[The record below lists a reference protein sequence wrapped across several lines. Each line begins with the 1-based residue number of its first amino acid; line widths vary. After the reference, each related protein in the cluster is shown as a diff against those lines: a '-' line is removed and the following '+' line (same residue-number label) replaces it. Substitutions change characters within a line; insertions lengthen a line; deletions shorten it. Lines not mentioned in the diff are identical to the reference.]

1 MVRTIPTKKRNPETE
16 RRNLIFSFSSPHRI
30 TFCIL
35 TTSAPKKMASSAST
49 AAAVTTAASNDG
61 TALRVGDL
69 VVATD
74 KIWTES
80 QNFPHFMRRQTGSRI
95 SLPKGAVFRVAD
107 VIHSSGDFILNIA
120 NVFDEANAGSANRS
134 SSGNHDE
141 EDHTRQLL
149 RRESLIF
156 CSKGDEKK
164 LQVLERISSPAAP
177 NATSTDATDDKL
189 ADFDVSQ
196 RDNSSDATNDK
207 SADFDVSQSDNSSEG
222 GDNYGEADQSD
233 DDDDGEEPMLLLG
246 SAPYQDIVR
255 LMCRGLSLPIDVAK
269 HMTKFLQIKHVEKN
283 HISVVRASST
293 RGDYPLSSVLGNE
306 EGTWWIS
313 VEGSMESGQGKEYL
327 EFSLSA
333 NGTARRCSYVGL
345 SIPPL
350 PHGPLSVRRFR
361 IDWSYDGK
369 EWTEGCRRYTMETMD
384 MAGMQSFKLDQP
396 IDAAKVRLVC
406 LSNAFTSARGGT
418 SPFDCVGLFYVR
430 WK

>member
-1 MVRTIPTKKRNPETE
+1 MNECVNEYELRQRNPEE
-16 RRNLIFSFSSPHRI
+16 KLIPLLI
-30 TFCIL
+30 
-35 TTSAPKKMASSAST
+35 PKEEQKMASSTST
-49 AAAVTTAASNDG
+49 AAAATTTAASNDG

-74 KIWTES
+74 KIWAES
-80 QNFPHFMRRQTGSRI
+80 QTFLHFMRRQTGSRI
-95 SLPKGAVFRVAD
+95 PLPKGAVFRVSD

-120 NVFDEANAGSANRS
+120 NVFDEANAGSTHRS
-134 SSGNHDE
+134 SGGNHDE

-164 LQVLERISSPAAP
+164 LQVLER
-177 NATSTDATDDKL
+177 
-189 ADFDVSQ
+189 
-196 RDNSSDATNDK
+196 R
-207 SADFDVSQSDNSSEG
+207 
-222 GDNYGEADQSD
+222 GDNDGETDQSD

-269 HMTKFLQIKHVEKN
+269 HTTKFLQIKHIEKN
-283 HISVVRASST
+283 HVSVVRASST

-313 VEGSMESGQGKEYL
+313 GEGSMESGQGAEFL
-327 EFSLSA
+327 EFSLSP
-333 NGTARRCSYVGL
+333 NGTARRCSYIGL

-350 PHGPLSVRRFR
+350 PQGPLSVRKFR

-384 MAGMQSFKLDQP
+384 MAGMQSFKLEQP
-396 IDAAKVRLVC
+396 VDAAKVRLVC

>member
-1 MVRTIPTKKRNPETE
+1 
-16 RRNLIFSFSSPHRI
+16 
-30 TFCIL
+30 
-35 TTSAPKKMASSAST
+35 MASSAST
-49 AAAVTTAASNDG
+49 AAAVATAASNDG
-61 TALRVGDL
+61 TALQVGDL
-69 VVATD
+69 VVAAD
-74 KIWTES
+74 KIWAES
-80 QNFPHFMRRQTGSRI
+80 QTFLHFMRRQTGSRI
-95 SLPKGAVFRVAD
+95 PLPKGAVFRVSD

-120 NVFDEANAGSANRS
+120 NVFDEANAGSTNRS

-149 RRESLIF
+149 RRESLVF

-164 LQVLERISSPAAP
+164 LQVLERRSSPAAP

-196 RDNSSDATNDK
+196 R
-207 SADFDVSQSDNSSEG
+207 DNSSEG

-313 VEGSMESGQGKEYL
+313 VEGSMESGQGEEYL
-327 EFSLSA
+327 EFSLSP

>member
-1 MVRTIPTKKRNPETE
+1 MNCAKETRRKK
-16 RRNLIFSFSSPHRI
+16 LIQFCSFCSEEEEQ
-30 TFCIL
+30 
-35 TTSAPKKMASSAST
+35 KMASSTST
-49 AAAVTTAASNDG
+49 AAAATTTAASNDG

-74 KIWTES
+74 KIWAES
-80 QNFPHFMRRQTGSRI
+80 QTFLHFMRRQTGSRI
-95 SLPKGAVFRVAD
+95 PLPKGAVFRVSD

-120 NVFDEANAGSANRS
+120 NVFDEANVGSTNRS
-134 SSGNHDE
+134 SGGNHDE

-164 LQVLERISSPAAP
+164 LQVLERRSSPAAP
-177 NATSTDATDDKL
+177 NATTGATDNKSED
-189 ADFDVSQ
+189 
-196 RDNSSDATNDK
+196 SD
-207 SADFDVSQSDNSSEG
+207 SSQSDSRNDR
-222 GDNYGEADQSD
+222 GDNDGETDQSD

-269 HMTKFLQIKHVEKN
+269 HTTKFLQIKHIEKN
-283 HISVVRASST
+283 HVSVVRASST

-313 VEGSMESGQGKEYL
+313 AEGSMHGGQGAEFL
-327 EFSLSA
+327 EFSLSP

-350 PHGPLSVRRFR
+350 PQGPLSVRKFR

-384 MAGMQSFKLDQP
+384 MAGMQSFKLERP
-396 IDAAKVRLVC
+396 VDAAKVRLVC